1 MATDPAPLPAK
12 ESIFA
17 RKPAFCREIPTGA
30 AGRNCAKRILPL
42 YNRRSLWAV
51 RFLFLEQDMTIGR
64 KLKIALVIF
73 LVFFSGLALLPNF
86 YSGLPEWWTK
96 YCAPA
101 GINLGLDLKGG
112 LHVVLRVD
120 RAKALENMLDFA
132 ATDFKNLLL

>member
-1 MATDPAPLPAK
+1 
-12 ESIFA
+12 
-17 RKPAFCREIPTGA
+17 
-30 AGRNCAKRILPL
+30 
-42 YNRRSLWAV
+42 
-51 RFLFLEQDMTIGR
+51 MTTGR

-120 RAKALENMLDFA
+120 QGPGKYAGFCGHGFQEPAGRKGHHRGA
-132 ATDFKNLLL
+132 AGFRQGR

>member
-1 MATDPAPLPAK
+1 
-12 ESIFA
+12 
-17 RKPAFCREIPTGA
+17 
-30 AGRNCAKRILPL
+30 
-42 YNRRSLWAV
+42 
-51 RFLFLEQDMTIGR
+51 MTTGR

-120 RAKALENMLDFA
+120 RAKALENTLDFA
-132 ATDFKNLLL
+132 ATDFKNLYNESQVGDGKLIS

>member
-1 MATDPAPLPAK
+1 
-12 ESIFA
+12 
-17 RKPAFCREIPTGA
+17 
-30 AGRNCAKRILPL
+30 
-42 YNRRSLWAV
+42 
-51 RFLFLEQDMTIGR
+51 MTTGR

-120 RAKALENMLDFA
+120 RAKALENTLDFA
-132 ATDFKNLLL
+132 ATDFKNLLAEKGIIFSSFSEAVKHHPDLIKKYLGTVVGYRDN